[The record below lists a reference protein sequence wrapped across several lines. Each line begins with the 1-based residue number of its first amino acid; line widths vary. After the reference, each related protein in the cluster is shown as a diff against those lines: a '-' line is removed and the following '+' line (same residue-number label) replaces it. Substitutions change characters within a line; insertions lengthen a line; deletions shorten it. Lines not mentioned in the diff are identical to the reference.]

1 MALTNE
7 QYDAVM
13 RIYSER
19 QLKNR
24 RITDERRETAFRKVP
39 RLREIE
45 EEIAGAGLRK
55 ARCLLT
61 KGSGEPPADGSRA
74 GQEDFDLEQTI
85 NGLREERRAL
95 LQMNGFPEDYLEPVY
110 DCPYCHDTGYVGTR
124 KCSCFK
130 KLELS
135 LLYKDSSLGQILG
148 RENFDTFRLDFY
160 SDSDKNPRSGKTSRQ
175 EAEEARRAAEEF
187 CSHFPSGENLMI
199 YGAVGVGKT
208 FLTHCVAKALI
219 DRSYSVIYMT
229 AYELSEKL
237 GQYKFSS
244 GADGGTE
251 GIETARE
258 LKQIYDNI
266 FSCDLLIIDDL
277 GAELVNSFVSSEFFL
292 IVNERIKDGKSTIIS
307 TNLSLG
313 NFQNIFSERTFSRIM
328 GSYRLIHMS
337 GKDIRIQK
345 KLGGNENG

>member
-24 RITDERRETAFRKVP
+24 RITEEHRAEAFRAVP
-39 RLREIE
+39 RLREID
-45 EEIAGAGLRK
+45 EEIADAGIRR
-55 ARCLLT
+55 ARYLLT
-61 KGSGEPPADGSRA
+61 KGQGASPADGSA
-74 GQEDFDLEQTI
+74 DVQEDSDLEKI
-85 NGLREERRAL
+85 ISRLREERKTL
-95 LQMNGFPEDYLEPVY
+95 LLLNGFPENYLEPVY
-110 DCPYCHDTGYVGTR
+110 DCPYCHDTGYVGTD

-160 SDSDKNPRSGKTSRQ
+160 SSSDPDPRSGKTARQ
-175 EAEEARRAAEEF
+175 EAEEALRAAREF
-187 CSHFPSGENLMI
+187 CSRFPSNENLMI

-208 FLTHCVAKALI
+208 FLTHCIAKSLI
-219 DRSYSVIYMT
+219 DRAFSVIYMT
-229 AYELSEKL
+229 AYELTEKL
-237 GQYKFSS
+237 GQYKFSPGS
-244 GADGGTE
+244 DGGT
-251 GIETARE
+251 GTDGRE
-258 LKQIYDNI
+258 LKQIHDNI

-292 IVNERIKDGKSTIIS
+292 IVNERIKDRKSTIIS

-337 GKDIRIQK
+337 GRDIRIQK
-345 KLGGNENG
+345 KLGGNEND